1 MALHLRAGIQSI
13 TGKGWKGIERERE
26 RCRKS
31 AALGG
36 RNNFL
41 SVVDTLA
48 HHVRTNTHEAPDVRP
63 IRLCPEHLKMWREQL
78 FVRRTPFL
86 KHLQNIR
93 SVFLCSSSWVV
104 SRPVVLTAAFWL
116 TTVLMRMFLSART
129 ITRCMSS
136 VQSVHHTGVFHWA
149 VILYLNS

>member
-1 MALHLRAGIQSI
+1 MDSEIPLRHFISKKVAIYQVFMNGTPFKSWDSI
-13 TGKGWKGIERERE
+13 NNRKRLERDRERERE

-63 IRLCPEHLKMWREQL
+63 IRLCPEHLKM
-78 FVRRTPFL
+78 
-86 KHLQNIR
+86 
-93 SVFLCSSSWVV
+93 
-104 SRPVVLTAAFWL
+104 
-116 TTVLMRMFLSART
+116 
-129 ITRCMSS
+129 
-136 VQSVHHTGVFHWA
+136 
-149 VILYLNS
+149 